1 MKYAPVALK
10 DPENYSARAN
20 LMSCSSVACSGIPEY
35 GKENTGWP
43 CHAMEHELSAFYD
56 ITHGVGLAILTPR
69 WMRFILKKDP
79 TALPRFVRFAK
90 NVFGLEGADDQALAQ
105 EAIDRLEAYFKS
117 TGIPMTLKEL
127 NIDETHFEVM
137 ADHANRNDRL
147 AHAFVPLTT
156 EDIVEIYRAC
166 L

>member
-1 MKYAPVALK
+1 
-10 DPENYSARAN
+10 
-20 LMSCSSVACSGIPEY
+20 
-35 GKENTGWP
+35 
-43 CHAMEHELSAFYD
+43 MEHELSAFYD

-90 NVFGLEGADDQALAQ
+90 NVFGLEGEDDQALAQ

-117 TGIPMTLKEL
+117 TGIPMTLREL
-127 NIDETHFEVM
+127 NIDEEHFKVM
-137 ADHANRNDRL
+137 ADHANRSDRL
-147 AHAFVPLTT
+147 AHAFVPLTR
-156 EDIVEIYRAC
+156 DDVVEIYRAC